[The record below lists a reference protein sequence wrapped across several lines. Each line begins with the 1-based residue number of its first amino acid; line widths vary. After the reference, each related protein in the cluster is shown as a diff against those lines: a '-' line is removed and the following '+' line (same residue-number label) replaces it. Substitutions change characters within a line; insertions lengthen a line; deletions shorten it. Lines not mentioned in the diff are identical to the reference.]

1 MATVQSTS
9 TDDPQDGYVA
19 PPRSPKDRRFSSSK
33 EPTSKGMHIRV
44 CMQIFVYR
52 LAESGNLSPTIQESW
67 IANCTPPLSSLK
79 LHLEVQHFMDT
90 VIIHRNHDESSEEAL
105 QTSIKEERSK
115 AD

>member
-52 LAESGNLSPTIQESW
+52 PAESGNLSPTIQESW

-79 LHLEVQHFMDT
+79 LNLEVQRFMDIP
-90 VIIHRNHDESSEEAL
+90 VIHCSHAQSSEEAF
-105 QTSIKEERSK
+105 QT
-115 AD
+115 